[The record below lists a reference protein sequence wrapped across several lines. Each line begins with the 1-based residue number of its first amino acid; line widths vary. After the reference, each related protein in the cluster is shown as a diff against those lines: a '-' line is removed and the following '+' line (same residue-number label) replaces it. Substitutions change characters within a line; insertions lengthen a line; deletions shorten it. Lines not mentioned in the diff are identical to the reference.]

1 MEHLSWLIPAGE
13 EPIGSYA
20 ARMRTGISVDRPV
33 LLGVSFGGMMAIEIA
48 KFIPEA
54 IVIIVSSIRDRHQ
67 LPLSIRMSGR
77 LVNDRW
83 KLPANLPLLAPLQN
97 YFLGVETE
105 ADARLAREY
114 RGNIDPLYL
123 QWAIRAIAFWQN
135 EWRPEH
141 FYHLHGTR
149 DRTFPIHRVEPTHVI
164 EGGGH
169 LMIHNKAEEI
179 SAIIKAILGER

>member
-1 MEHLSWLIPAGE
+1 
-13 EPIGSYA
+13 
-20 ARMRTGISVDRPV
+20 MRTGISVDRPV